1 MRILEFRVEGQ
12 RLRKSDS
19 CDFSGIAPGTIGYL
33 KLHFIFDGD
42 WYDCNKI
49 CIFDTLTKSVP
60 VKIENGYCLV
70 PEEISKSSSF
80 SVSLVGK
87 GVKKDYLI
95 RTNKELIG
103 EDL

>member
-19 CDFSGIAPGTIGYL
+19 CDFNGIVPGTVGYL
-33 KLHFIFDGD
+33 KLHFTFDGD

-70 PEEISKSSSF
+70 PEEVSSSSNF
-80 SVSLVGK
+80 YISLIGKKVGENYL
-87 GVKKDYLI
+87 VK
-95 RTNKELIG
+95 TNKELVG